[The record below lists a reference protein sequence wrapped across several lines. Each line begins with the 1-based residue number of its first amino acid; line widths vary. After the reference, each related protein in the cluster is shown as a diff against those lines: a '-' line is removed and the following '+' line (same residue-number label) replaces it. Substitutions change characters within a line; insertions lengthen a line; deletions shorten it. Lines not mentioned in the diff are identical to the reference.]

1 MKRLFYFIFMGL
13 MALNTACSSSGT
25 SSSSDDSD
33 DSSGVALVSEL
44 PSATSPVTDGADASM
59 SALMVKALGDSTTG
73 MPLGTIDSDDF
84 DSDSSQA
91 ACEAFNM
98 SKTAISEAARGDLI
112 LCYITTTFDAFANTE
127 GIDIYDGEYHVFDLD
142 FAGSS
147 FDEGEDAGGPSKIKF
162 KVVKDSSGAVTNFEM
177 FACGDSGDENEQ
189 SMYISQT
196 ISGTTF
202 AMEALN
208 IGSQGSQTYRDS
220 IEVSGTLV
228 DGEFVDELN
237 GVATPKVIHMQHVFA
252 DEENGSDFYG
262 DITFN
267 QSSDSATITGFM
279 SGAGSHDGES
289 CSFTNNLYA
298 TLGLNDTNSGDDY
311 SIGLLE
317 VGDGAAK
324 NGYVSQCGEG
334 DENTGTA
341 LEAWD
346 GTTATEV
353 DPTESDY
360 YTEANAATLG
370 EDAEEPTIA
379 FAGDQTVDC
388 ENEEVEA
395 TVVFADIE
403 EGGIDIAG
411 TCSNLELGHN
421 HIECYQIT
429 GGEGD

>member
-1 MKRLFYFIFMGL
+1 M
-13 MALNTACSSSGT
+13 
-25 SSSSDDSD
+25 
-33 DSSGVALVSEL
+33 
-44 PSATSPVTDGADASM
+44 
-59 SALMVKALGDSTTG
+59 
-73 MPLGTIDSDDF
+73 
-84 DSDSSQA
+84 
-91 ACEAFNM
+91 
-98 SKTAISEAARGDLI
+98 
-112 LCYITTTFDAFANTE
+112 
-127 GIDIYDGEYHVFDLD
+127 
-142 FAGSS
+142 
-147 FDEGEDAGGPSKIKF
+147 
-162 KVVKDSSGAVTNFEM
+162 
-177 FACGDSGDENEQ
+177 
-189 SMYISQT
+189 
-196 ISGTTF
+196 
-202 AMEALN
+202 
-208 IGSQGSQTYRDS
+208 
-220 IEVSGTLV
+220 SGTLV